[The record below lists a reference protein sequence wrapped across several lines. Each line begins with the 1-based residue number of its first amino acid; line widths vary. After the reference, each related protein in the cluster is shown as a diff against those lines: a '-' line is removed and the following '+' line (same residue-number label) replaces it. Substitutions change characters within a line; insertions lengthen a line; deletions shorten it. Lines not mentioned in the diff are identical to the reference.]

1 MAKEK
6 KRAIAEESGTYDKS
20 DYEFDAN
27 GHPVALT
34 RQRTAR
40 MMGKAGDTSKRVLP
54 STVVLNAG

>member
-6 KRAIAEESGTYDKS
+6 KRATAEESGTYEKS

-27 GHPVALT
+27 GHPVLLT

-40 MMGKAGDTSKRVLP
+40 MGKAGDTSKRLLQSDVI
-54 STVVLNAG
+54 NAG